1 MWCVADLSPEYITK
15 MEDVLAL
22 YEQPYSTRDPVV
34 RLDEKPISL
43 HAEVRAPRPGRPG
56 RPGHVAKRDSEYR
69 RCGAANVFAVVEP
82 KAGRHFTCAT
92 PDRSAQQFAC
102 VVRRMV
108 SADPRAHKIH
118 VVMDNLNIH
127 CEKSLTDTFG
137 EEEGRRIW
145 SRLHVHFTPKHGSW
159 LNQAEL
165 ELSLLSRGCLGR
177 RRLDTLHQLRA
188 ETNAWTTRAH
198 EARTKIQ
205 WRFTRKD
212 ARRKFGYQAKLSSR
226 SKT

>member
-1 MWCVADLSPEYITK
+1 
-15 MEDVLAL
+15 
-22 YEQPYSTRDPVV
+22 
-34 RLDEKPISL
+34 
-43 HAEVRAPRPGRPG
+43 
-56 RPGHVAKRDSEYR
+56 
-69 RCGAANVFAVVEP
+69 
-82 KAGRHFTCAT
+82 
-92 PDRSAQQFAC
+92 
-102 VVRRMV
+102 
-108 SADPRAHKIH
+108 
-118 VVMDNLNIH
+118 
-127 CEKSLTDTFG
+127 
-137 EEEGRRIW
+137 W